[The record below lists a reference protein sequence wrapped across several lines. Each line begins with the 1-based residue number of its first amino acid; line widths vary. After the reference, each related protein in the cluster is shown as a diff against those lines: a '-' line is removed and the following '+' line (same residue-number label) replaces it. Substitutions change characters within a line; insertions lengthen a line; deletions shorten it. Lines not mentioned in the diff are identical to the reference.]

1 MAKPLESLSLE
12 DVGKI
17 VKGTKNVIQR
27 LETRKNT
34 LIGDIAKKEK
44 EKSEVSQAVM
54 DLKATIK
61 SKHDVADG
69 QIRQREEEVAVKEN
83 EANRLKSEGLSFKR
97 KYENALKE
105 TNETQGELR
114 LQIESGAKTE
124 EEKQKIVRTLKELVK
139 NIQETLVLL

>member
-1 MAKPLESLSLE
+1 MVKPLESLSLE

-105 TNETQGELR
+105 TNNTQGELR